1 MVSKQTFQFLS
12 DLSANNHRE
21 WFADNKK
28 RYDAALAEMKQLAK
42 EWIEGAATFEEDAV
56 DNDPAKAI
64 FRIYRDTRFSTDKTP
79 YKNHFGL
86 VIGRG
91 GRTSNWAAYYL
102 HISPGASF
110 LAGGKWMPVGD
121 ELKKIRQEI
130 DYNHL
135 QLTDI
140 FNQSDFKTIFGDM
153 DREMVLKKAPKDY
166 PTDHPAIEWLK
177 LKSFTVSCE
186 FSDEEVLSSEFIR
199 LLIRNT
205 RIMMPFIQFL
215 NAALE
220 DA

>member
-1 MVSKQTFQFLS
+1 MVTEQTFQFLL

-28 RYDAALAEMKQLAK
+28 RYDAALSEMKHLAK
-42 EWIEGAATFEEDAV
+42 DWIEGSSSFEVDV
-56 DNDPAKAI
+56 IDNDPAKSI

-110 LAGGKWMPVGD
+110 LAGGKWMPMGD

-130 DYNHL
+130 DYDHQRL
-135 QLTDI
+135 SDI
-140 FNQSDFKTIFGDM
+140 IGHPDFKSVFGDM
-153 DREMVLKKAPKDY
+153 DRELVLKKAPKDY
-166 PTDHPAIEWLK
+166 PPDHPAIEWLK
-177 LKSFTVSCE
+177 LKSFTVSCS
-186 FSDEEVLSSEFIR
+186 FSDEEVLSADFIR
-199 LLIRNT
+199 QLISNT
-205 RIMMPFIQFL
+205 QIMMPFIQFL